1 MRPTNHSLSPLQEVF
16 RSKQEEAQ
24 ELLTVLE
31 ENANELCVDIKIFRD
46 SLIELESMRAEFNVL
61 VS

>member
-1 MRPTNHSLSPLQEVF
+1 MRPTNHSHSPLQDIF
-16 RSKQEEAQ
+16 LNRQEEAQ

-31 ENANELCVDIKIFRD
+31 ENATELCVDIKIFRD
-46 SLIELESMRAEFNVL
+46 SLIELESMRTELSSL

>member
-1 MRPTNHSLSPLQEVF
+1 LTPFNPLQEIF
-16 RSKQEEAQ
+16 LNRQEEAQ

-31 ENANELCVDIKIFRD
+31 DNAYELCADIKIFRD
-46 SLIELESMRAEFNVL
+46 SLIELESMRAELSSL